1 MNSIVPYNRFKVMAV
16 AALLVIVVS
25 TLPVAAGV
33 YAASRAVAAAARE
46 RSILAVDQALAHAGG
61 LLRGIS
67 LALAEIESA
76 DYPPC
81 SERHLNKMVAAAIAL
96 PDVAEIGY
104 VADRV
109 LQCSTWAGGQ
119 AGTRERES
127 DFSLSNGMA
136 VTRNITSSAHA
147 GKGLT
152 RLQYGAHY
160 ALVDPASFADIHL
173 DAGTSIAIAS
183 ADGQLLGSAGSSG
196 EEGDALLL
204 HGDQGAAAYPA
215 HGVLR
220 RDATL
225 TVLSYTAPDRRI
237 VTLLREH
244 PSMLALGALLSVMML
259 VVSARHVRKRLSPL
273 AILTEAVK
281 RREFV
286 VHYQPIM
293 ALESGACVGA
303 EALVRWQRAN
313 GEWVWP
319 DVFIPFAEEN
329 GLIFSITDQ
338 VIAAIVTELGP
349 TLAARSDL
357 HVAVNV
363 CAQDLQSGRILD
375 VLDAALAGSGIRPC
389 QISLEATERGVRDI
403 DTARATL
410 MRAQQRGY
418 TTAIDDFGTG
428 YSSLSCLERLP
439 LHVLKID
446 RSFVDAGAGT
456 GCVLRHIV
464 ALAKSLGLAL
474 VAEGIET
481 PVQAVQLRE
490 QGVDF
495 GQGWLYARAMPAPDF
510 RSFIRET
517 GAGEGEASD

>member
-25 TLPVAAGV
+25 TLPVVAGV

-46 RSILAVDQALAHAGG
+46 RSILAADQALARAGG

-67 LALAEIESA
+67 LALAEIENA
-76 DYPPC
+76 YYPPC
-81 SERHLNKMVAAAIAL
+81 SERHLNKMVAAIAL

-136 VTRNITSSAHA
+136 VTRNITSSTHA

-160 ALVDPASFADIHL
+160 ALVDPASFADIHI
-173 DAGTSIAIAS
+173 DAGTSIVITS

-196 EEGDALLL
+196 EEGDVVSL
-204 HGDQGAAAYPA
+204 HADQGAAAYVA
-215 HGVLR
+215 HDAVR

-225 TVLSYTAPDRRI
+225 MVLSRTAPDRRI

-244 PSMLALGALLSVMML
+244 PSMLALGALLSVMVL
-259 VVSARHVRKRLSPL
+259 VVSARLVRKRLSPL
-273 AILTEAVK
+273 ATLTEAVK

-313 GEWVWP
+313 GKWVPP

-338 VIAAIVTELGP
+338 VIAAIVAELGA

-357 HVAVNV
+357 HVAVNI

-375 VLDAALAGSGIRPC
+375 VLDAALAGSGIRPR
-389 QISLEATERGVRDI
+389 QIWLEATERGVRDI
-403 DTARATL
+403 EATRATL
-410 MRAQQRGY
+410 
-418 TTAIDDFGTG
+418 
-428 YSSLSCLERLP
+428 
-439 LHVLKID
+439 
-446 RSFVDAGAGT
+446 
-456 GCVLRHIV
+456 
-464 ALAKSLGLAL
+464 
-474 VAEGIET
+474 
-481 PVQAVQLRE
+481 
-490 QGVDF
+490 
-495 GQGWLYARAMPAPDF
+495 
-510 RSFIRET
+510 
-517 GAGEGEASD
+517 